1 MLYLFKVV
9 LEMIAIFSL
18 FIVAL
23 LSLLVTRIAA
33 MALMFTGLS
42 HESAR
47 FQARSAF
54 SGVGF
59 TTTESELIMNH
70 PVRRKIIMILMML
83 GNIGIATVVA
93 TVMVS
98 LLTTAVSKNWL
109 QNALLLLSGISLLW
123 LLAASRF
130 VERNLNRI
138 IAWGL
143 KKWTRLAIQDYVA
156 ILHLQN
162 EFAVW
167 EIKVEANDWLAGKSL
182 IEAGLSREGV
192 LILGIQRR
200 GGVYIG
206 APLGASRIHE
216 GDVLV
221 MYGPMSRLEE
231 LDRRQTGEQG
241 DKAHQNAI
249 VEHQE
254 ELKAQAELDEQ
265 KKNPHEGQ

>member
-1 MLYLFKVV
+1 MV
-9 LEMIAIFSL
+9 AIVSL
-18 FIVAL
+18 FTVAI

-33 MALMFTGLS
+33 MALTFTGLS
-42 HESAR
+42 HEAAR

-70 PVRRKIIMILMML
+70 PVRRKIIMILMLL

-98 LLTTAVSKNWL
+98 LLTTAGSENWL
-109 QNALLLLSGISLLW
+109 RNVLLFICCLSLLW
-123 LLAASRF
+123 FLAISHF

-143 KKWTRLAIQDYVA
+143 NKWTRLEVQDYVA

-167 EIKVEANDWLAGKSL
+167 EMNVEPTDWLAGKSL
-182 IEAGLSREGV
+182 LEAGLSREGV
-192 LILGIQRR
+192 LILGIQRKN
-200 GGVYIG
+200 GFYIG
-206 APLGASRIHE
+206 APQGISRINP

-221 MYGPMSRLEE
+221 MYGPMSRLHE
-231 LDRRQTGEQG
+231 LGIRQAGVAGNQ
-241 DKAHQNAI
+241 AHNDAI
-249 VEHQE
+249 IEHQA
-254 ELKAQAELDEQ
+254 ELKAQAELDEMRKDSKQ
-265 KKNPHEGQ
+265 EQPGEE

>member
-1 MLYLFKVV
+1 MV
-9 LEMIAIFSL
+9 AIFSL
-18 FIVAL
+18 FTVAI

-42 HESAR
+42 RESAR

-59 TTTESELIMNH
+59 TTGESELIVNH
-70 PVRRKIIMILMML
+70 PVRRKIIMLLMLL

-93 TVMVS
+93 TVIVS
-98 LLTTAVSKNWL
+98 LLSTTGSANWL
-109 QNALLLLSGISLLW
+109 RNILLFIACLGLLWIIAISL
-123 LLAASRF
+123 F

-143 KKWTRLAIQDYVA
+143 KKWTRLEIQDYVA

-162 EFAVW
+162 EFGVW
-167 EIKVEANDWLAGKSL
+167 EIKVEANDWLANKSL
-182 IEAGLSREGV
+182 IEAALSREGV
-192 LILGIQRR
+192 LILGIQRQ
-200 GGVYIG
+200 GGFYIG
-206 APLGASRIHE
+206 APQGVSKIHI

-221 MYGPMSRLEE
+221 MYGPIGRLEE
-231 LDRRQTGEQG
+231 LDQRRAGPEG
-241 DKAHQNAI
+241 DQAHQNAI
-249 VEHQE
+249 IEHQA

-265 KKNPHEGQ
+265 KSSQTE

>member
-1 MLYLFKVV
+1 MV
-9 LEMIAIFSL
+9 AIFSL
-18 FIVAL
+18 FTVAI

-42 HESAR
+42 HEAAR

-59 TTTESELIMNH
+59 TTKESELITNH
-70 PVRRKIIMILMML
+70 PVRRKIIMILMLL

-98 LLTTAVSKNWL
+98 LLTTAGSGNWL
-109 QNALLLLSGISLLW
+109 QNILLFIGCLSLLW
-123 LLAASRF
+123 FLAASHF

-138 IAWGL
+138 IALGL
-143 KKWTRLAIQDYVA
+143 KKWTRLEIQDYVA

-167 EIKVEANDWLAGKSL
+167 EMIVEPNDWLAGKSL
-182 IEAGLSREGV
+182 LEAGLSREGV
-192 LILGIQRR
+192 LILGIQRKN
-200 GGVYIG
+200 GFYLG
-206 APLGASRIHE
+206 APQGISRIKP

-221 MYGPMSRLEE
+221 MYGPMPRLQE
-231 LDRRQTGEQG
+231 LDRRESDVSG
-241 DKAHQNAI
+241 DQAHHDAI
-249 VEHQE
+249 IEHQA
-254 ELKAQAELDEQ
+254 ELKAQAELDEIKKEPEQ
-265 KKNPHEGQ
+265 KQAEEA

>member
-1 MLYLFKVV
+1 MV
-9 LEMIAIFSL
+9 AIFSL
-18 FIVAL
+18 FTVAI

-33 MALMFTGLS
+33 MALTFTGLS
-42 HESAR
+42 HETAR

-70 PVRRKIIMILMML
+70 PVRRKIIMILMLL

-98 LLTTAVSKNWL
+98 LLTTAGSENWL
-109 QNALLLLSGISLLW
+109 RNVLLFICCLSLLW
-123 LLAASRF
+123 FLAISHF
-130 VERNLNRI
+130 VERNLNSI

-143 KKWTRLAIQDYVA
+143 NKWTRLEVQDYVA

-167 EIKVEANDWLAGKSL
+167 EMNVEPTDWLAGKSL
-182 IEAGLSREGV
+182 LEAGLSREGV
-192 LILGIQRR
+192 LILGIQRKN
-200 GGVYIG
+200 GFYIG
-206 APLGASRIHE
+206 APQGISRINP

-221 MYGPMSRLEE
+221 MYGPMSRLHE
-231 LDRRQTGEQG
+231 LGMRQTGVAGNQ
-241 DKAHQNAI
+241 AHNDAI
-249 VEHQE
+249 IEHQA
-254 ELKAQAELDEQ
+254 ELKAQAELDEMRKDSKQ
-265 KKNPHEGQ
+265 EQPGEE

>member
-1 MLYLFKVV
+1 MV
-9 LEMIAIFSL
+9 AIFSL
-18 FIVAL
+18 FTVVI

-42 HESAR
+42 HEAAR

-59 TTTESELIMNH
+59 TTTESEMIMNH
-70 PVRRKIIMILMML
+70 PVRRKIIMILMLL

-98 LLTTAVSKNWL
+98 LLSTASSGNWL
-109 QNALLLLSGISLLW
+109 RNILLFISCLSLLW
-123 LLAASRF
+123 LIAVSHF

-143 KKWTRLAIQDYVA
+143 KKWTRLEIRDYVA
-156 ILHLQN
+156 VLHLQN

-167 EIKVEANDWLAGKSL
+167 EITVEPNDWLAGKSL
-182 IEAGLSREGV
+182 VEAGLSREGV
-192 LILGIQRR
+192 LILGIQRQ
-200 GGVYIG
+200 GGFYIG
-206 APLGASRIHE
+206 APQGLSRIHV

-221 MYGPMSRLEE
+221 MYGHVERLEE
-231 LDRRQTGEQG
+231 LDRRQHGAKG
-241 DKAHQNAI
+241 DQAHQDAI
-249 VEHQE
+249 DEHQE

-265 KKNPHEGQ
+265 KVKTETEKSGEA

>member
-1 MLYLFKVV
+1 MV
-9 LEMIAIFSL
+9 AIFSL
-18 FIVAL
+18 FIVAI

-42 HESAR
+42 REAAR

-70 PVRRKIIMILMML
+70 PVRRKIIMILMLL

-98 LLTTAVSKNWL
+98 LLTTAGSGNWS
-109 QNALLLLSGISLLW
+109 QNILLFIGGISLLW
-123 LLAASRF
+123 FLAASHF

-143 KKWTRLAIQDYVA
+143 KKWTRIEIQDYVA

-167 EIKVEANDWLAGKSL
+167 EIRVEANDWLAGKSL
-182 IEAGLSREGV
+182 IEAELSREGV
-192 LILGIQRR
+192 LILGIQRK
-200 GGVYIG
+200 GGFYIG
-206 APLGASRIHE
+206 APQGISRIHE

-221 MYGPMSRLEE
+221 MYGPMPRLEE
-231 LDRRQTGEQG
+231 LDRRQTGKQG
-241 DKAHQNAI
+241 DQAHQNAI
-249 VEHQE
+249 VEHQDV
-254 ELKAQAELDEQ
+254 LKAQAEFDEL
-265 KKNPHEGQ
+265 KKSGEEEKPQEA

>member
-1 MLYLFKVV
+1 
-9 LEMIAIFSL
+9 MIAIFSL
-18 FIVAL
+18 FTVAF

-42 HESAR
+42 HEVAR

-54 SGVGF
+54 SGVGY
-59 TTTESELIMNH
+59 TTTESELIMSH
-70 PVRRKIIMILMML
+70 PVRRKIIMILMLL

-98 LLTTAVSKNWL
+98 LLSTAGSGNWLRNILLFIGCLSVLWVIAVSH
-109 QNALLLLSGISLLW
+109 
-123 LLAASRF
+123 F
-130 VERNLNRI
+130 VERHLNSI

-143 KKWTRLAIQDYVA
+143 KKWTRLEVQDYVA

-167 EIKVEANDWLAGKSL
+167 EMKVEPNDWLEGKSL
-182 IEAGLSREGV
+182 IQAELSREGV
-192 LILGIQRR
+192 LILGIQRK

-206 APLGASRIHE
+206 APQGISKIHE

-221 MYGPMSRLEE
+221 LYGPMPRLED
-231 LDRRQTGEQG
+231 LDRRQAGKKG
-241 DKAHQNAI
+241 DEAHQAAI
-249 VEHQE
+249 VEHQA
-254 ELKAQAELDEQ
+254 ELKEQAEIDEL
-265 KKNPHEGQ
+265 KKDQDQGQPGEA

>member
-1 MLYLFKVV
+1 
-9 LEMIAIFSL
+9 MIAIFSL
-18 FIVAL
+18 FTVAI

-42 HESAR
+42 SEAAR

-59 TTTESELIMNH
+59 TTAESELIMNH
-70 PVRRKIIMILMML
+70 PVRRKIIMILMLL

-98 LLTTAVSKNWL
+98 LLSTAVSENWL
-109 QNALLLLSGISLLW
+109 RNVLLFVGCLSLLW
-123 LLAASRF
+123 IIAVSHV

-143 KKWTRLAIQDYVA
+143 KKWTRLEVQDYIA

-167 EIKVEANDWLAGKSL
+167 EMKVEPNDWLEGKSL
-182 IEAGLSREGV
+182 LEAGLSREGV
-192 LILGIQRR
+192 LILGIQRK
-200 GGVYIG
+200 GGFYIG
-206 APLGASRIHE
+206 APQGISRIHE

-221 MYGPMSRLEE
+221 MYGPMPRLEE
-231 LDRRQTGEQG
+231 LDRRRIGEEG
-241 DKAHQNAI
+241 DQAHRDAI
-249 VEHQE
+249 IDHQS
-254 ELKAQAELDEQ
+254 ELRAQAELDEQ
-265 KKNPHEGQ
+265 KKTPDPE

>member
-1 MLYLFKVV
+1 MV
-9 LEMIAIFSL
+9 AIFSL
-18 FIVAL
+18 FTVAF

-42 HESAR
+42 QEVAR

-59 TTTESELIMNH
+59 TTTESELITNH
-70 PVRRKIIMILMML
+70 PVRRKIIMILMLL

-98 LLTTAVSKNWL
+98 LLTTAGSKNWL
-109 QNALLLLSGISLLW
+109 QNILLFIACLSLLW
-123 LLAASRF
+123 FLASSHF
-130 VERNLNRI
+130 VERNLNLI

-143 KKWTRLAIQDYVA
+143 KKWTRLEVQDYVA

-167 EIKVEANDWLAGKSL
+167 EMNVESHDWLADKTL
-182 IEAGLSREGV
+182 LEAGLSREGV
-192 LILGIQRR
+192 LILGIQRKK
-200 GGVYIG
+200 GFYIG
-206 APLGASRIHE
+206 APQGISRINP
-216 GDVLV
+216 GDILV
-221 MYGPMSRLEE
+221 MYGPLPRLQE
-231 LDRRQTGEQG
+231 LDRRQSGAEG
-241 DKAHQNAI
+241 DLAHKDAI
-249 VEHQE
+249 IEHQA

-265 KKNPHEGQ
+265 KNSMASEQTGEA

>member
-1 MLYLFKVV
+1 
-9 LEMIAIFSL
+9 MIAIFSL
-18 FIVAL
+18 FTVAI

-42 HESAR
+42 HEVAR

-70 PVRRKIIMILMML
+70 PVRRKIIMILMLL

-98 LLTTAVSKNWL
+98 LLDTAGSENWL
-109 QNALLLLSGISLLW
+109 QNVLLFIGGFTFLW
-123 LLAASRF
+123 IIAVSHF

-143 KKWTRLAIQDYVA
+143 KKWTRLEIQDYVA

-167 EIKVEANDWLAGKSL
+167 EVKVEPNDWLAGKTL

-192 LILGIQRR
+192 LILGIQRQ
-200 GGVYIG
+200 GGLYIG
-206 APLGASRIHE
+206 APQGISRIHI

-221 MYGPMSRLEE
+221 MYGQLPRLEE
-231 LDRRQTGEQG
+231 IDRRQHGEKG
-241 DKAHQNAI
+241 DQAHQDAI
-249 VEHQE
+249 VEHQA
-254 ELKAQAELDEQ
+254 ELKAQAELDEMQ
-265 KKNPHEGQ
+265 KSQEKDQPKEV

>member
-1 MLYLFKVV
+1 
-9 LEMIAIFSL
+9 MIAIFSL
-18 FIVAL
+18 FTVAI

-42 HESAR
+42 SEAAR

-59 TTTESELIMNH
+59 TTAESELIMNH
-70 PVRRKIIMILMML
+70 PVRRKIIMILMLL

-98 LLTTAVSKNWL
+98 LLSTAVSENWL
-109 QNALLLLSGISLLW
+109 RNVLLFVGCLSLLW
-123 LLAASRF
+123 IIAVSHI

-143 KKWTRLAIQDYVA
+143 KKWTRLEVQDYIA

-167 EIKVEANDWLAGKSL
+167 EMKVEPNDWLEGKSL
-182 IEAGLSREGV
+182 LEAGLSREGV
-192 LILGIQRR
+192 LILGIQRK
-200 GGVYIG
+200 GGFYIG
-206 APLGASRIHE
+206 APQGISRIHE

-221 MYGPMSRLEE
+221 MYGPMPRLEE
-231 LDRRQTGEQG
+231 LDRRRTGEEG
-241 DKAHQNAI
+241 DQAHRDAI
-249 VEHQE
+249 IDHQS
-254 ELKAQAELDEQ
+254 ELRAQAELDEQ
-265 KKNPHEGQ
+265 KKTPDPE

>member
-1 MLYLFKVV
+1 
-9 LEMIAIFSL
+9 MIAIFSL
-18 FIVAL
+18 FTVAI

-42 HESAR
+42 SEAAR

-59 TTTESELIMNH
+59 TTAESELIMNH
-70 PVRRKIIMILMML
+70 PVRRKIIMILMLL

-98 LLTTAVSKNWL
+98 LLSTAVSENWL
-109 QNALLLLSGISLLW
+109 RNVLLFVGCLSLLW
-123 LLAASRF
+123 IIAVSHA

-143 KKWTRLAIQDYVA
+143 KKWTRLEVQDYIA

-167 EIKVEANDWLAGKSL
+167 EMKVEPNDWLEGKSL
-182 IEAGLSREGV
+182 LEAGLSREGV
-192 LILGIQRR
+192 LILGIQRK
-200 GGVYIG
+200 GGFYIG
-206 APLGASRIHE
+206 APQGISRIHE

-221 MYGPMSRLEE
+221 MYGPMPRLEE
-231 LDRRQTGEQG
+231 LDRRRTGEEG
-241 DKAHQNAI
+241 DQAHRDAI
-249 VEHQE
+249 IDHQS
-254 ELKAQAELDEQ
+254 ELRAQAELDEQ
-265 KKNPHEGQ
+265 KKTPDPE

>member
-1 MLYLFKVV
+1 
-9 LEMIAIFSL
+9 MIAIFSL
-18 FIVAL
+18 FTVAI

-42 HESAR
+42 HEVAR

-59 TTTESELIMNH
+59 TTGESELIVTH
-70 PVRRKIIMILMML
+70 PVRRKIVMLLMLL

-98 LLTTAVSKNWL
+98 LLSTATSENWLRNILLFLGGIGLLWILAVSH
-109 QNALLLLSGISLLW
+109 
-123 LLAASRF
+123 F
-130 VERNLNRI
+130 VERNLNRV

-143 KKWTRLAIQDYVA
+143 QKWTRIEIQDYVA
-156 ILHLQN
+156 VLHLQN
-162 EFAVW
+162 EFAVL
-167 EIKVEANDWLAGKSL
+167 EITVEPNNWLAGKSL

-200 GGVYIG
+200 GGLYIG
-206 APLGASRIHE
+206 APQGISRIHE

-221 MYGPMSRLEE
+221 MYGPMPRLAE
-231 LDRRQTGEQG
+231 LDERRQGEKG
-241 DKAHQNAI
+241 DMAHQDAI
-249 VEHQE
+249 VEHQT
-254 ELKAQAELDEQ
+254 ELKAQAELDELQ
-265 KKNPHEGQ
+265 KPPAD